1 MSIAVYKQKRNFSKT
16 PEPGPGKGKKGK
28 SLTFVVQR
36 HHASHLHYDFRLEME
51 GVLKSWAVPKGPSMK
66 AGEKRLAMM
75 VEDHPLPYGKF
86 FGTIPKGNYGAGTVD
101 IWDNGTY
108 EPMEKQTGKDAQKQL
123 LSQLHKG
130 DIKFVLHGKHLN
142 GAFAL
147 VQMKGAEQGNSWLLI
162 KKKDAHAKNAYA
174 IDKIAPVKTHKATKD
189 TWVSDK
195 EAKTSKA
202 TPKTPAKKA
211 VSNHKK
217 ENSLVKEKI
226 SEAWKELQTPML
238 AKLSTSLKNN
248 EEWIYETKYDGYRAI
263 TKMTKGKVEM
273 VSRRGNSFNRQYQ
286 SLIEELEKIEDEAII
301 DGEVVIEDK
310 RGVSNFQLLQNYG
323 TTGEGVLKYYVFDIL
338 FLNGYRL
345 IDLPL
350 LQRKELLRSFFDQYK
365 FKNILFAEVT
375 EGKGEQLF
383 KKLTAKGYE
392 GIIAKDSHSL
402 YRPDKRSDSWL
413 KIKSTMMQEAIICG
427 YTLPQKSRKYFGSL
441 VLGLYEGKKL
451 KYIGNCGTGFT
462 EASLEEL
469 HKQFSKM
476 ETKTCPFPGNPTLNG
491 TKGKPVW
498 LKPQL
503 VCNVKF
509 AEWTKD
515 GMMRVPVFMGL
526 RKDKEA
532 KQVLNETK
540 VAVEDNPMEN
550 EEETADNSIMAEG
563 KKVSVTNLAKVYW
576 PEEGITKGDLI
587 QYYERIS
594 KYILPYLKN
603 RPESLNRFPNGIKG
617 QSFYQKDMDLNQ
629 LPGWTKTARIYSKSN
644 KEYIDYLICN
654 DTATLLYM
662 ANLGCIEINPWHST
676 YDKPDHPDYMML
688 DLDPGKIDFKEVV
701 KTALVIKDICDE
713 LSIDCFCKT
722 SGATGLHIYIP
733 LGAKYTY
740 DEVKTFAELI
750 ATLAHH
756 RLPKTTSIERLVA
769 KRTNKVY
776 IDFLQNR
783 KGQTIAAPY
792 SVRPRPYATV
802 STPLL
807 WKEVNEKLT
816 PQQFT
821 IHNIEK
827 RLTKTGDLWK
837 GVLGKGI
844 LLDKALK
851 KMEKLL

>member
-1 MSIAVYKQKRNFSKT
+1 
-16 PEPGPGKGKKGK
+16 
-28 SLTFVVQR
+28 
-36 HHASHLHYDFRLEME
+36 
-51 GVLKSWAVPKGPSMK
+51 
-66 AGEKRLAMM
+66 
-75 VEDHPLPYGKF
+75 
-86 FGTIPKGNYGAGTVD
+86 
-101 IWDNGTY
+101 
-108 EPMEKQTGKDAQKQL
+108 
-123 LSQLHKG
+123 
-130 DIKFVLHGKHLN
+130 
-142 GAFAL
+142 
-147 VQMKGAEQGNSWLLI
+147 
-162 KKKDAHAKNAYA
+162 
-174 IDKIAPVKTHKATKD
+174 
-189 TWVSDK
+189 
-195 EAKTSKA
+195 
-202 TPKTPAKKA
+202 
-211 VSNHKK
+211 
-217 ENSLVKEKI
+217 
-226 SEAWKELQTPML
+226 
-238 AKLSTSLKNN
+238 
-248 EEWIYETKYDGYRAI
+248 
-263 TKMTKGKVEM
+263 
-273 VSRRGNSFNRQYQ
+273 
-286 SLIEELEKIEDEAII
+286 
-301 DGEVVIEDK
+301 
-310 RGVSNFQLLQNYG
+310 
-323 TTGEGVLKYYVFDIL
+323 
-338 FLNGYRL
+338 
-345 IDLPL
+345 
-350 LQRKELLRSFFDQYK
+350 
-365 FKNILFAEVT
+365 
-375 EGKGEQLF
+375 
-383 KKLTAKGYE
+383 
-392 GIIAKDSHSL
+392 
-402 YRPDKRSDSWL
+402 
-413 KIKSTMMQEAIICG
+413 
-427 YTLPQKSRKYFGSL
+427 
-441 VLGLYEGKKL
+441 
-451 KYIGNCGTGFT
+451 
-462 EASLEEL
+462 
-469 HKQFSKM
+469 
-476 ETKTCPFPGNPTLNG
+476 
-491 TKGKPVW
+491 
-498 LKPQL
+498 
-503 VCNVKF
+503 
-509 AEWTKD
+509 
-515 GMMRVPVFMGL
+515 
-526 RKDKEA
+526 
-532 KQVLNETK
+532 
-540 VAVEDNPMEN
+540 MEN

-756 RLPKTTSIERLVA
+756 RLPKTTSIERMVA

-827 RLTKTGDLWK
+827 RLAKTGDLWK